1 MVGNL
6 KAQPSILVT
15 VDEVVTLCR
24 KYGTS
29 ETADFCYEVAKE
41 WNRRSHHPDS
51 LFSQMCML
59 SCCFDAGRIQ
69 GIREERTTRRRT
81 TPEARRWDSNETPA
95 ERERR
100 SAAVRQRETL
110 TGYAPISDVDSAAII
125 YNAARAADP
134 SEPFE
139 FLLGRIYSAG
149 KMEGIAA
156 ERQRRRAAAAK
167 QRR

>member
-6 KAQPSILVT
+6 KQQPSILVT
-15 VDEVVTLCR
+15 VDEVVTLSR
-24 KYGTS
+24 KYGTT

-41 WNRRSHHPDS
+41 WKKRSRQSDS
-51 LFSQMCML
+51 LFSMMCLL

-69 GIREERTTRRRT
+69 GIREERIARRRS
-81 TPEARRWDSNETPA
+81 TPEARRWDSNEAPA

-100 SAAVRQRETL
+100 SAAVRQRVDL
-110 TGYAPISDVDSAAII
+110 TGYAPIHDVDSAAIV

-134 SEPFE
+134 NEPFE

-149 KMEGIAA
+149 KMDGQRS
-156 ERQRRRAAAAK
+156 ERERRKKAK
-167 QRR
+167 TK

>member
-6 KAQPSILVT
+6 KSQPSILVT

-41 WNRRSHHPDS
+41 WNKRSHQPDS

-69 GIREERTTRRRT
+69 GIREERTTRRRS

-100 SAAVRQRETL
+100 SAAVRQRVDL
-110 TGYAPISDVDSAAII
+110 TGYAPIHDVDSAAIV

-149 KMEGIAA
+149 KMDGQRS
-156 ERQRRRAAAAK
+156 ERERRKKAK
-167 QRR
+167 TK